1 MIKRITDSDM
11 LGGDPVFIDRVS
23 RYSSRGIVIDGLM
36 NIAMMYLSESDLYK
50 LPGGGIEDNE
60 QPRAAFLREIKEETG
75 YEAEI
80 THELGV
86 IEEHKNRNNFMQL
99 SYCYIAKAHHH
110 SSAPM
115 LTENELRLGMSVVW
129 MTLSEALDVMAVSL
143 NKCQRYSAK
152 FMLLRDRIILEH
164 AVNLLTGQDRANG
177 TYLNQ

>member
-11 LGGDPVFIDRVS
+11 LGGDPVLIDRVS
-23 RYSSRGIVIDGLM
+23 RYSSRGILIDGLM

-60 QPRAAFLREIKEETG
+60 LPKAAFLREIKEETG

-86 IEEHKNRNNFMQL
+86 IEEHKNRNHFMQL
-99 SYCYIAKAHHH
+99 SYCYIAKAHHP
-110 SSAPM
+110 SSAPS
-115 LTENELRLGMSVVW
+115 LTENELRLGMSVAW
-129 MTLSEALDVMAVSL
+129 MTLDEALDVMAASL
-143 NKCQRYSAK
+143 HKCQRYSAK

-164 AVNLLTGQDRANG
+164 AVSFLTGQDRAKG
-177 TYLNQ
+177 TYF